1 MHTDFHNSFTCR
13 LVSKFAIKS
22 ILNISSHLTN
32 VAILPCEI
40 LMSDNSDNLKHYRGL
55 VINDKSQGSE
65 ATHLRCGG
73 YVLLLCMT
81 LCYVS
86 RRKNF

>member
-1 MHTDFHNSFTCR
+1 
-13 LVSKFAIKS
+13 
-22 ILNISSHLTN
+22 
-32 VAILPCEI
+32 
-40 LMSDNSDNLKHYRGL
+40 MSDNSDNLKHYRGL